1 MKNVLWISRHQMTE
15 NQEKDLAQVLG
26 DQITITQYAD
36 SIVDVNELSP
46 LVACVD
52 VVCAVLPIHLLQ
64 QLLNTSDKPVLQAKS
79 QRIPTGNVITL
90 TDGRKEQE
98 FQFIHS
104 YWEQIHSI
112 QIVTRRLYKKG
123 KPSERNPIVDQNT

>member
-15 NQEKDLAQVLG
+15 NQENDLMQVLG
-26 DQITITQYAD
+26 DQITIMQYAD
-36 SIVDVNELSP
+36 SVTAVNELSP
-46 LVACVD
+46 FVASAD

-64 QLLNTSDKPVLQAKS
+64 QLLNISEKPVLQAKS

-90 TDGRKEQE
+90 ADGRKEQE

-104 YWEQIHSI
+104 YWEQINSI
-112 QIVTRRLYKKG
+112 QIVTQRLYKK
-123 KPSERNPIVDQNT
+123 D